1 MRIFLLLPCVLCATL
16 LHGIFDGTC
25 PRRDPPPG
33 VLVLSPGSE
42 LVLTCKGHVMVDGV
56 KVNIARDSSNNNR
69 RWSSS
74 SVAPTTTGNIM
85 NDEHTTDSSPTSA
98 GGLLRGESHWEA
110 EEVDGEGDYEEEEE
124 EGGEEG
130 SRVTRGI
137 KSRPWWKWN
146 GKTVGT
152 RGNEWRKLTL
162 ERRGAT
168 LCLRSARETDSGRYT
183 CHHRGRERFSLKV
196 IVAYPPESPRLSC
209 YKKSPSSKIRCEWK
223 PQRPVTGQT
232 NCYLILNR
240 RPLDTFLQ
248 FQCSYSSRLSRYW
261 CALDHNEDELRKLHM
276 AYLCVTSIAGNATSA
291 LLPFTPLNILKPD
304 PPSNVIVAQ
313 VEGHETWMRVT
324 WYFPTS
330 WKPQDT
336 YYELIYEV
344 KYRPLESPIYH
355 EQVARIKSQ
364 RYYKITDALPGV
376 TYLIQLRAKEEYDG
390 EWSAWSTPF
399 NASSWTA
406 QRISDDLMTTT
417 FLESAEEGSA
427 AEDDTPDV
435 PGAVVGGM
443 EVSHPALWIS
453 GSLLLLS
460 VVLAAYMFR
469 YKDRLMS
476 KLHRVSVV
484 VRSEKSKHRP
494 NNRHPSRIDGGRRRL
509 GETGPRSSE
518 RRAAGETATVQ
529 DQDEDRQ
536 REVSEVASRG
546 GGVDRR
552 LPQNTS
558 TTRASIRPLTPK
570 RRRTVSLSKSHPTV
584 LALQASPLC
593 PSLKGAAHGPGADS
607 TGLFTMT
614 FKGGTCALLLIVA
627 CAALAKPKYK
637 VPEKLDLQHMVKR
650 LMMRCQNKGYHVPMM
665 MLQNSI
671 FNYSGLPKE
680 DTSDDS
686 SNTNLSTFLD
696 DLKLA
701 IEGTIKD
708 SVRVHMADSDQM
720 TNNMW
725 NCTTLRKMIRL
736 MWNSSE
742 ASACYM
748 QAVVAPLSWK
758 TLTMQG
764 ENSINP
770 DHYDTLLWAARP
782 AMQDLSSSRM
792 NLPTKV
798 EAQYMEKMMMM
809 LREVHYTMSLGQ
821 RARVAKWAKEQIAQK
836 YFNCTLTPPS
846 DSSSREES
854 NTSVPVERC
863 KPSLKWLNLKAMT
876 TMGPYLSGLAP
887 GDVDS
892 SEKLCEFFL
901 SGQLKSTMSRVTNMK
916 PSLSKMFLQKIQE
929 CFNGREEFAE
939 HVDKLG
945 PLACYYDAPKL
956 PPGLSK
962 KLLSQLANCD
972 NPRITQ
978 LKKRLVTSVMA
989 NSITAEALRELGSSV
1004 TLLSLKQLSS
1014 LSATN
1019 LKGFLQNLGP
1029 EAQWSKSQQRILV
1042 NKQLE
1047 LKKCKV
1053 VSGKDLIDLQS
1064 VAEGLPSCVLKHAKA
1079 QEILDDPEALKNI
1092 SKRMGRGKLK
1102 AMLHG
1107 LRNVNPPELVQ
1118 KLSGPLFRT
1127 ISLNRLKKAN
1137 ITSLD
1142 QVEDKPLTLTQAAY
1156 VAKKM
1161 QDLNRFKYRG
1171 LRSVIQGITCK
1182 MIDKIE
1188 DKKDTWDMALAITE
1202 TPRWLSKVQGEDLSK
1217 LTTEDVSRLGEL
1229 SCELPASQL
1238 RPMSLDVLRYSL
1250 LTMAS
1255 CSRIPKGHRA
1265 NLVQLVNETF
1275 GNPSDWSAETM
1286 EGVGP
1291 LLFWDN
1297 NATAAL
1303 PNKPWMKDVLH
1314 FLRSRL
1320 PRVSDALK
1328 KKLFDLTTNPTASN
1342 AERRKRAAD
1351 INTSGKNGVPT
1362 VELIQELESDNVDWT
1377 AAQLET
1383 MSTETFRASVD
1394 ILGPIAGYN
1403 ADQLAVLSKKA
1414 TEAFGPVSQMTESAV
1429 MQMGCITQ
1437 GFSHKDLERLP
1448 FSLDAM
1454 EDIAHCGWD
1463 ESQMTPVWKGVAKYN
1478 NLTAQQLGAA
1488 EMVAL
1493 NQFIC
1498 GLTSV
1503 EIQQLDMEAFK
1514 DAVGSMYG
1522 VQCPYEVAQQFK
1534 SLAVSA
1540 FEDPSTW
1547 TEARVSDLG
1556 NIIAGLNAPELASL
1570 NPSVGP
1576 FLCATCIPL
1585 IPTGNFAALS
1595 VAQLEA
1601 LGPDNAAVVTTEQKA
1616 VLGTDQLAALDR
1628 AETGTRLQTPKPA
1641 AITPG
1646 QSGAPSLTVEGIS
1659 AFMKPVLFFLIGF
1672 LLL

>member
-1 MRIFLLLPCVLCATL
+1 
-16 LHGIFDGTC
+16 
-25 PRRDPPPG
+25 
-33 VLVLSPGSE
+33 
-42 LVLTCKGHVMVDGV
+42 
-56 KVNIARDSSNNNR
+56 
-69 RWSSS
+69 
-74 SVAPTTTGNIM
+74 
-85 NDEHTTDSSPTSA
+85 
-98 GGLLRGESHWEA
+98 
-110 EEVDGEGDYEEEEE
+110 
-124 EGGEEG
+124 
-130 SRVTRGI
+130 
-137 KSRPWWKWN
+137 
-146 GKTVGT
+146 
-152 RGNEWRKLTL
+152 
-162 ERRGAT
+162 
-168 LCLRSARETDSGRYT
+168 
-183 CHHRGRERFSLKV
+183 
-196 IVAYPPESPRLSC
+196 
-209 YKKSPSSKIRCEWK
+209 
-223 PQRPVTGQT
+223 
-232 NCYLILNR
+232 
-240 RPLDTFLQ
+240 
-248 FQCSYSSRLSRYW
+248 
-261 CALDHNEDELRKLHM
+261 
-276 AYLCVTSIAGNATSA
+276 
-291 LLPFTPLNILKPD
+291 
-304 PPSNVIVAQ
+304 
-313 VEGHETWMRVT
+313 
-324 WYFPTS
+324 
-330 WKPQDT
+330 
-336 YYELIYEV
+336 
-344 KYRPLESPIYH
+344 
-355 EQVARIKSQ
+355 
-364 RYYKITDALPGV
+364 
-376 TYLIQLRAKEEYDG
+376 
-390 EWSAWSTPF
+390 
-399 NASSWTA
+399 
-406 QRISDDLMTTT
+406 
-417 FLESAEEGSA
+417 
-427 AEDDTPDV
+427 
-435 PGAVVGGM
+435 
-443 EVSHPALWIS
+443 
-453 GSLLLLS
+453 
-460 VVLAAYMFR
+460 
-469 YKDRLMS
+469 
-476 KLHRVSVV
+476 
-484 VRSEKSKHRP
+484 
-494 NNRHPSRIDGGRRRL
+494 
-509 GETGPRSSE
+509 
-518 RRAAGETATVQ
+518 
-529 DQDEDRQ
+529 
-536 REVSEVASRG
+536 
-546 GGVDRR
+546 
-552 LPQNTS
+552 
-558 TTRASIRPLTPK
+558 
-570 RRRTVSLSKSHPTV
+570 
-584 LALQASPLC
+584 
-593 PSLKGAAHGPGADS
+593 
-607 TGLFTMT
+607 MT

-1202 TPRWLSKVQGEDLSK
+1202 TPRWLSKVQAGCAAQKLFATLEKERADYFKTITDEELDKIPTFLLLHLPPSKVMDLPDAVCPVFLDKMEAANLSSLPLRAPSRPAVVQKALQCLANGEDLSK

-1351 INTSGKNGVPT
+1351 INTSGVPT

>member
-1 MRIFLLLPCVLCATL
+1 MAGEGASERLDL
-16 LHGIFDGTC
+16 
-25 PRRDPPPG
+25 G
-33 VLVLSPGSE
+33 VLSE
-42 LVLTCKGHVMVDGV
+42 EQQEKL
-56 KVNIARDSSNNNR
+56 R
-69 RWSSS
+69 RFK
-74 SVAPTTTGNIM
+74 IK
-85 NDEHTTDSSPTSA
+85 
-98 GGLLRGESHWEA
+98 
-110 EEVDGEGDYEEEEE
+110 
-124 EGGEEG
+124 
-130 SRVTRGI
+130 TRI
-137 KSRPWWKWN
+137 D
-146 GKTVGT
+146 
-152 RGNEWRKLTL
+152 NEKY
-162 ERRGAT
+162 
-168 LCLRSARETDSGRYT
+168 LRSHPEVEVLIGDFLRDQGQILPPKKCVDINAPSY
-183 CHHRGRERFSLKV
+183 HH
-196 IVAYPPESPRLSC
+196 
-209 YKKSPSSKIRCEWK
+209 
-223 PQRPVTGQT
+223 
-232 NCYLILNR
+232 
-240 RPLDTFLQ
+240 
-248 FQCSYSSRLSRYW
+248 
-261 CALDHNEDELRKLHM
+261 
-276 AYLCVTSIAGNATSA
+276 
-291 LLPFTPLNILKPD
+291 
-304 PPSNVIVAQ
+304 
-313 VEGHETWMRVT
+313 
-324 WYFPTS
+324 
-330 WKPQDT
+330 
-336 YYELIYEV
+336 
-344 KYRPLESPIYH
+344 
-355 EQVARIKSQ
+355 
-364 RYYKITDALPGV
+364 
-376 TYLIQLRAKEEYDG
+376 
-390 EWSAWSTPF
+390 
-399 NASSWTA
+399 
-406 QRISDDLMTTT
+406 
-417 FLESAEEGSA
+417 
-427 AEDDTPDV
+427 
-435 PGAVVGGM
+435 
-443 EVSHPALWIS
+443 
-453 GSLLLLS
+453 
-460 VVLAAYMFR
+460 
-469 YKDRLMS
+469 
-476 KLHRVSVV
+476 
-484 VRSEKSKHRP
+484 
-494 NNRHPSRIDGGRRRL
+494 
-509 GETGPRSSE
+509 
-518 RRAAGETATVQ
+518 VQ
-529 DQDEDRQ
+529 Q
-536 REVSEVASRG
+536 
-546 GGVDRR
+546 
-552 LPQNTS
+552 
-558 TTRASIRPLTPK
+558 
-570 RRRTVSLSKSHPTV
+570 
-584 LALQASPLC
+584 
-593 PSLKGAAHGPGADS
+593 

-650 LMMRCQNKGYHVPMM
+650 L
-665 MLQNSI
+665 
-671 FNYSGLPKE
+671 
-680 DTSDDS
+680 
-686 SNTNLSTFLD
+686 
-696 DLKLA
+696 
-701 IEGTIKD
+701 
-708 SVRVHMADSDQM
+708 
-720 TNNMW
+720 
-725 NCTTLRKMIRL
+725 
-736 MWNSSE
+736 E

-892 SEKLCEFFL
+892 SEK
-901 SGQLKSTMSRVTNMK
+901 
-916 PSLSKMFLQKIQE
+916 
-929 CFNGREEFAE
+929 
-939 HVDKLG
+939 
-945 PLACYYDAPKL
+945 
-956 PPGLSK
+956 
-962 KLLSQLANCD
+962 
-972 NPRITQ
+972 

-1161 QDLNRFKYRG
+1161 QDLNRFKYRPVAAHVRQ
-1171 LRSVIQGITCK
+1171 LP
-1182 MIDKIE
+1182 
-1188 DKKDTWDMALAITE
+1188 E
-1202 TPRWLSKVQGEDLSK
+1202 TFTVQLQGEDLSK

-1229 SCELPASQL
+1229 LCELPASQL

-1351 INTSGKNGVPT
+1351 INTSGVPT